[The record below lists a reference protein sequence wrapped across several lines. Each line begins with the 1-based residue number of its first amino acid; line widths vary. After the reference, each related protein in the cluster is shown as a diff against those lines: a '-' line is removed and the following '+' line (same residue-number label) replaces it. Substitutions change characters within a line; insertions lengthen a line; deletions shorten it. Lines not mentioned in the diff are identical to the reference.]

1 MARIIILSTCDEW
14 KSYASFQLYGTW
26 ATTKASCRRLYK
38 TIIEGIR
45 NGTFAYEDESM
56 SREEQILTFQED
68 EKRECATTFLR
79 DLQDKLIYG
88 HLELSELR

>member
-26 ATTKASCRRLYK
+26 ASTKAGCKRLYK
-38 TIIEGIR
+38 TIID
-45 NGTFAYEDESM
+45 GTFAYEDESM
-56 SREEQILTFQED
+56 SREEQILTFKED
-68 EKRECATTFLR
+68 EKRECATTFFR

>member
-26 ATTKASCRRLYK
+26 RSSKSGLQRLYK
-38 TIIEGIR
+38 TIIEGIK

-56 SREEQILTFQED
+56 SRVEQILTFKED

-79 DLQDKLIYG
+79 GLQDKLIYG

>member
-26 ATTKASCRRLYK
+26 ASTKAGCKRLYK
-38 TIIEGIR
+38 TILDGIKD
-45 NGTFAYEDESM
+45 GTFAYKDGSM
-56 SREEQILTFQED
+56 SCNEQIMTFKED
-68 EKRECATTFLR
+68 EKRECATSFFR

-88 HLELSELR
+88 HIELSELR

>member
-1 MARIIILSTCDEW
+1 MAKIIILSTCDES

-79 DLQDKLIYG
+79 DLQDKLIFG
-88 HLELSELR
+88 HIELSELR

>member
-1 MARIIILSTCDEW
+1 MARIIILSTCDEC

-45 NGTFAYEDESM
+45 NGTFAYEDDSM

-79 DLQDKLIYG
+79 DLQDKLIFG
-88 HLELSELR
+88 HIELSELR

>member
-1 MARIIILSTCDEW
+1 MSRIIILITCEEW
-14 KSYASFQLYGTW
+14 KSSAYFKLYCTW
-26 ATTKASCRRLYK
+26 ATTKASCKRLYK
-38 TIIEGIR
+38 TIIEGIK

-56 SREEQILTFQED
+56 SREEQILTFKED
-68 EKRECATTFLR
+68 EKRECATPFLR

>member
-1 MARIIILSTCDEW
+1 MAIIILSTCDEW
-14 KSYASFQLYGTW
+14 KSYDSFQLYGTW

-38 TIIEGIR
+38 TIKEGIK

-56 SREEQILTFQED
+56 SREEQIRTFKED